1 MVSTIRKIALLSALL
16 TLFLGLRAQCIIEAR
31 VTDAATGAA
40 LPWCN
45 VWLIGQKNGTIT
57 NAEGLFRLEVKNTND
72 SLMFSY
78 LGYRSKTLS
87 VRQLKAQ
94 PLVGLNASET
104 MLDEITVHAGNEYL
118 YDIFESCR
126 KQLQKNRTS
135 NQSKVYFVLE
145 TLGAMDES
153 KYPIFPA
160 PLYQTYSKNYLP
172 VELLECF
179 YNANLQGEQLE
190 KLEFKNGKTA
200 LAANGNYFVS
210 RSTSLAWTQFSLSEK
225 NDLFPAIPF
234 QFSKSGMKKLFNLEF
249 ETYDGQVYTIKFT
262 PLSTDTMSF
271 SGKAWIEKSTMNL
284 LKIELFAEHPAI
296 HPFLP
301 FHEGL
306 DSLYNVSLQVSNS
319 YKVENGVLTPDHFHF
334 SYSFDFI
341 SNRDFY
347 NDEMKDRKTISR
359 HLTTHGLM
367 YFFDYGKPFIIPFFN
382 FPENYDD
389 YYRMSF
395 IPYNEACWNS
405 NQALLLTS
413 QQKENLGILSK
424 ENDLELFSENNYGRY
439 FLKLPHFYLHGFF
452 AFYYPFWDAEKRI
465 LILQSNTNQGP
476 LSQKQINNS
485 IPGALYNIEAQILL
499 DINPVADSL
508 NWKSYTIMDAIKTY
522 WYLPIDKNTH
532 PFVNMYFDICEI
544 ERRRMEQELAQRH
557 GSLTDIETVYRE
569 AVANMQ
575 NVTKTYLKEV
585 QHGTNEKQMRKWNTY
600 VIDELGIDN
609 LALFKELEP
618 EKQ

>member
-1 MVSTIRKIALLSALL
+1 MITVWQNTANAQYYIE
-16 TLFLGLRAQCIIEAR
+16 GLVIDATTKTVLPYCNII
-31 VTDAATGAA
+31 VQG
-40 LPWCN
+40 
-45 VWLIGQKNGTIT
+45 KNEGTIT
-57 NAEGLFRLEVKNTND
+57 NADGFFRIATKQND
-72 SLMFSY
+72 NIIFSY
-78 LGYRSKTLS
+78 LGYKSDTISAAGIRSNPIVSLTPNE
-87 VRQLKAQ
+87 VFI
-94 PLVGLNASET
+94 
-104 MLDEITVHAGNEYL
+104 DEVTIHAGNDYL

-145 TLGAMDES
+145 TLGAMGES
-153 KYPIFPA
+153 KYPISPA
-160 PLYQTYSKNYLP
+160 PLYQNYSKDYVP

-179 YNANLQGEQLE
+179 YNANLQGEHLE
-190 KLEFKNGKTA
+190 NLEFKNGKTA

-210 RSTSLAWTQFSLSEK
+210 RSTSLAWTQFSLCEK

-234 QFSKSGMKKLFNLEF
+234 QFSKSAMKKFFNLEF
-249 ETYDGQVYTIKFT
+249 ESYNGQVYTIKFT
-262 PLSTDTMSF
+262 PVSSDNMSF

-319 YKVENGVLTPDHFHF
+319 YKVENGILIPDHFHF

-347 NDEMKDRKTISR
+347 GDEMKDRKEIIR

-367 YFFDYGKPFIIPFFN
+367 YFFDYGKPFIIPFFD

-395 IPYNEACWNS
+395 IPYNEVCWNS

-424 ENDLELFSENNYGRY
+424 ENELEQFSENNYGRY
-439 FLKLPHFYLHGFF
+439 FLKLSQFYLHGFF
-452 AFYYPFWDAEKRI
+452 AFYYPFWDAQKRI
-465 LILQSNTNQGP
+465 LILQSNTDQGP
-476 LSQKQINNS
+476 LSRKQINNS

-499 DINPVADSL
+499 DINPVADTL
-508 NWKSYTIMDAIKTY
+508 HWKSFTVLDAIKTY

-532 PFVNMYFDICEI
+532 PFINIYFDICEI
-544 ERRRMEQELAQRH
+544 ERREMEAKLEQQH
-557 GSLTDIETVYRE
+557 SSLEEITRVYME
-569 AVANMQ
+569 SVDHMKLI
-575 NVTKTYLKEV
+575 TKNYMKDV
-585 QHGTNEKQMRKWNTY
+585 QHGTNEKQMRKWNEY
-600 VIDELGIDN
+600 VKKSLGIDN
-609 LALFKELEP
+609 LSMFKELEP
-618 EKQ
+618 EKY